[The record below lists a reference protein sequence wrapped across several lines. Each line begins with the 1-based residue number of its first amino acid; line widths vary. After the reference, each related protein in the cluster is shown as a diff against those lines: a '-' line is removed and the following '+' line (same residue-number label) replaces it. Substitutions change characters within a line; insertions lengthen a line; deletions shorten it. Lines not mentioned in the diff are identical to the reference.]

1 MLKFLVLVI
10 LVAIGVFLFRR
21 AKRLA
26 KEEQVQSAKQAAQ
39 QERTTPSETDSLT
52 QSESSPTTSEAAAIE
67 VSEDKAPEPKPIEAE
82 LMPREAPHKTASDVG
97 DDIVDA
103 EIVAPE
109 IDATNT
115 TAAGGQSV
123 IKVNST
129 GDAQSVKPTASEAF
143 EQQLDEPQPVSAKP
157 QAAASPETDTVSRAD
172 AIPNSVPE
180 FVPAQTSEVI
190 TSSAPLA
197 NVADSHAKPVLD
209 DITFASVD
217 WANVTLQRAAQE
229 YQQAT
234 SNAER
239 FNALQNM
246 IGECYKQR
254 KSAQYRDYGAQLAE
268 DYLALHA
275 TASKEAGAELKTPG
289 FLQLATLLN
298 DSQAFDAAINL
309 CQHALALGLSD
320 GTVTGFEG
328 RIARIEKA
336 KAKALG

>member
-26 KEEQVQSAKQAAQ
+26 KEEQVQAARQAAR
-39 QERTTPSETDSLT
+39 QERSTPSDEGRVTQAPSTPSE
-52 QSESSPTTSEAAAIE
+52 SPAIEAAEEI
-67 VSEDKAPEPKPIEAE
+67 APELKAVEAE
-82 LMPREAPHKTASDVG
+82 LMPRDASDKTPAGV
-97 DDIVDA
+97 DTVSEDIVDA
-103 EIVAPE
+103 EIVS
-109 IDATNT
+109 
-115 TAAGGQSV
+115 TAKGEEKDIKTKSAGETQ
-123 IKVNST
+123 II
-129 GDAQSVKPTASEAF
+129 KPTATEADTQF
-143 EQQLDEPQPVSAKP
+143 EAALEPQTAAVQSETDPVSA
-157 QAAASPETDTVSRAD
+157 AD

-180 FVPAQTSEVI
+180 FVPAQTSETI
-190 TSSAPLA
+190 TPNAPHALEA
-197 NVADSHAKPVLD
+197 GAHAKPELD
-209 DITFASVD
+209 GDITPVSVD

-234 SNAER
+234 SNTER
-239 FNALQNM
+239 FNALQTM

-268 DYLALHA
+268 EYLALHA
-275 TASKEAGAELKTPG
+275 TASKETDAELKTPG

-298 DSQAFDAAINL
+298 DSQAFDAAISL

-336 KAKALG
+336 KIKAVG